1 MGPIDVPVD
10 TDVFAQSDAV
20 MPPERAFRH
29 DHRVRECDMQTAP
42 KNSLEK
48 PLERAREMRLWR
60 KWGVNHRFC

>member
-10 TDVFAQSDAV
+10 TDVSTQFDADA
-20 MPPERAFRH
+20 PERAHSVTITVSVNARYA
-29 DHRVRECDMQTAP
+29 DSAEKLAR
-42 KNSLEK
+42 K